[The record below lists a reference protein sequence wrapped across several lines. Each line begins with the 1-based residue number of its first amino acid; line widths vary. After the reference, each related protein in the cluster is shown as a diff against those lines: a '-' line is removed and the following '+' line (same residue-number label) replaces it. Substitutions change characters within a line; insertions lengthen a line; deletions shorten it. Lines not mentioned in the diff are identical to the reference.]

1 MQKEQQKEMNMKG
14 LETGHIQNIQWSLA
28 EKQQFPLGG
37 VLPKPIVGECEGS
50 DIRME
55 WAGAVQPPQS

>member
-1 MQKEQQKEMNMKG
+1 MNMKG